1 MGYRVYCKNGNVKLI
16 KWVLVIQNAYIYI
29 YIYWRSWWECTNNSS
44 CHSKAK
50 IKFIV

>member
-29 YIYWRSWWECTNNSS
+29 YIY
-44 CHSKAK
+44 
-50 IKFIV
+50 IFIEEADENALITHHAIQKLK

>member
-29 YIYWRSWWECTNNSS
+29 YI
-44 CHSKAK
+44 
-50 IKFIV
+50 FIEEADENALITHHGIQKLK